1 MHCMHIKI
9 IIYRSHCH
17 GSVHI
22 NDDSKSHSS
31 IPIAWCVILNLVDV
45 LCGQSACDN
54 EAHIR
59 IHCRQSAHDDIIMLC
74 YVLSYTQFPGKQHSC
89 FGSITAF

>member
-1 MHCMHIKI
+1 MHIKI